1 MIQFGSLNGFFNPF
15 YGCNSI
21 INTGKTMELIKTN
34 KRPHGIGGSDI
45 AALLG
50 LSPYKSPLELWAE
63 KVGHPG
69 IKESQ
74 GIHLRFG
81 QHVEPFIAKEYERST
96 GLVTH
101 VHPETIIHPIHGF
114 MYGHI
119 DRFVTPTKPSPLS
132 DVDILKTD
140 TLLECKSASVYN
152 RDQWGEPGTE
162 QVPSNYLLQC
172 AWYMAITGCNK
183 ADIAVLLG
191 NQDFRVY
198 RITRDTELE
207 NMLIDQAKK
216 FWEEY
221 VKPCVAPP
229 AQNVNDLR
237 ILYPYD
243 KPGEKAEACQ
253 ELYVAHQKYHKLSAE
268 LTHISDELEAIKS
281 HIMKAMGPAQEL
293 IYEGKI
299 LATWKNTKPANRLD
313 TQALKACHP
322 EVAEKFMVEG
332 VISRRF
338 CIKESV

>member
-1 MIQFGSLNGFFNPF
+1 MDHEKSTQ
-15 YGCNSI
+15 
-21 INTGKTMELIKTN
+21 
-34 KRPHGIGGSDI
+34 RPHGIGGSDI

-50 LSPYKSPLELWAE
+50 LSPYKTPLELWAE

-101 VHPETIIHPIHGF
+101 VYPQAITHPLHDF

-119 DRFVTPTKPSPLS
+119 DRFVTPANQSHLS
-132 DVDILKTD
+132 GNDIFKTD
-140 TLLECKSASVYN
+140 TLLECKTASVYN

-172 AWYMAITGCNK
+172 AWYMAITGCTK

-198 RITRDTELE
+198 RITKDTELE
-207 NMLIDQAKK
+207 NMLIDQAQK
-216 FWEEY
+216 FWEKY

-229 AQNVNDLR
+229 AQSINDLR

-243 KPGEKAEACQ
+243 KSGEKAQ
-253 ELYVAHQKYHKLSAE
+253 SSQQLYENCIKYHTLNKELS
-268 LTHISDELEAIKS
+268 HISDELEIIKKE
-281 HIMKAMGPAQEL
+281 IMQSMGSAQEL
-293 IYEGKI
+293 TYEGKV
-299 LATWKNTKPANRLD
+299 LATWKNTKPAKRLD
-313 TQALKACHP
+313 TQSLKASFPDMC
-322 EVAEKFMVEG
+322 EQFMVEG
-332 VISRRF
+332 VVSRRGNVGNAEGGG
-338 CIKESV
+338 KGRASPRPERE

>member
-1 MIQFGSLNGFFNPF
+1 
-15 YGCNSI
+15 
-21 INTGKTMELIKTN
+21 MELIKTN
-34 KRPHGIGGSDI
+34 KRSHGIGGSDI

-50 LSPYKSPLELWAE
+50 LSPYKTPLELWAE

-101 VHPETIIHPIHGF
+101 SYPETIIHPLHDF

-119 DRFVTPTKPSPLS
+119 DRFVTSSNPGSLS
-132 DVDILKTD
+132 GVDILKTD
-140 TLLECKSASVYN
+140 TLLECKTASVYN

-172 AWYMAITGCNK
+172 AWYMAITGCTK

-229 AQNVNDLR
+229 TQNVNDLR

-243 KPGEKAEACQ
+243 QPGQKADACQ
-253 ELYVAHQKYHKLSAE
+253 ELYVAHQNYYKLSAE
-268 LTHISDELEAIKS
+268 LSQIKDELETIKS
-281 HIMKAMGPAQEL
+281 QFMKAMGPAQEL

-299 LATWKNTKPANRLD
+299 LATWKNTKPAKRLD
-313 TQALKACHP
+313 TQAFKTAHP

-332 VISRRF
+332 VVSRRF
-338 CIKESV
+338 CIKEGI

>member
-1 MIQFGSLNGFFNPF
+1 
-15 YGCNSI
+15 
-21 INTGKTMELIKTN
+21 MELNETN

-50 LSPYKSPLELWAE
+50 LSLYKTPLELWAE

-101 VHPETIIHPIHGF
+101 VYPQTLTHPLHDF

-119 DRFVTPTKPSPLS
+119 DRFVTPTNPGCLS
-132 DVDILKTD
+132 SIDILKTD

-172 AWYMAITGCNK
+172 AWYMAITGCTK

-198 RITRDTELE
+198 RITRDIELE

-216 FWEEY
+216 FWQEY
-221 VKPCVAPP
+221 VKPCIAPP
-229 AQNVNDLR
+229 AQSINDLR

-243 KPGEKAEACQ
+243 KPGQKVDACQ
-253 ELYVAHQKYHKLSAE
+253 ELYVAHRKYHKLSAE
-268 LTHISDELEAIKS
+268 LTRISDELEAIKS

-293 IYEGKI
+293 IFEGKV
-299 LATWKNTKPANRLD
+299 LATWKNTKPAKRLD

-322 EVAEKFMVEG
+322 EVAEQFMVEG
-332 VISRRF
+332 VVSRRF
-338 CIKESV
+338 CIKEIA

>member
-1 MIQFGSLNGFFNPF
+1 MHHEKSTQRS
-15 YGCNSI
+15 
-21 INTGKTMELIKTN
+21 
-34 KRPHGIGGSDI
+34 HGIGGSDI

-50 LSPYKSPLELWAE
+50 LSPYKTPLELWAE

-69 IKESQ
+69 IKETQ
-74 GIHLRFG
+74 AIHLRFG
-81 QHVEPFIAKEYERST
+81 QHVEPFIAREYERST

-101 VHPETIIHPIHGF
+101 LYPKTLTHPVHEF

-119 DRFVTPTKPSPLS
+119 DRFVTPSNQGSSS
-132 DVDILKTD
+132 DHEIPKTD

-162 QVPSNYLLQC
+162 QVPSSYLLQC
-172 AWYMAITGCNK
+172 AWYMAITGCTK

-221 VKPCVAPP
+221 VRPCVAPP
-229 AQNVNDLR
+229 PQSVNDAR

-243 KPGEKAEACQ
+243 KLGQRADASQ
-253 ELYVAHQKYHKLSAE
+253 ELYAAHQKYQKLSAE
-268 LTHISDELEAIKS
+268 LTRISDELDAIKS
-281 HIMKAMGPAQEL
+281 HIMTAMGPAQEL
-293 IYEGKI
+293 IYGGKV
-299 LATWKNTKPANRLD
+299 LATWKNSKPAKRLD
-313 TQALKACHP
+313 TQALKAAHP

-332 VISRRF
+332 VVSRRF
-338 CIKESV
+338 CIKESA